1 MYHYVEKQTSSGV
14 YREIVYAKKTEI
26 GRFALNTHAVTD
38 ASIYVEPEHRGK
50 GVARKLIAKMKSILM
65 KQGSY
70 DETLFVYIDTDAS
83 SGFWDH
89 IGFLPNPSVADP
101 NVPEYGYEKRIR
113 MKDF

>member
-1 MYHYVEKQTSSGV
+1 MYHYVERHTTSGV

-26 GRFALNTHAVTD
+26 GRFALNTHSVTD

-50 GVARKLIAKMKSILM
+50 GIARKLIAKMKTILM
-65 KQGSY
+65 KEGSY
-70 DETLFVYIDTDAS
+70 DKTLYVYIDTDAS

-89 IGFLPNPSVADP
+89 IGFLPNPNIDNP
-101 NVPEYGYEKRIR
+101 IVPEYGYEKRIC